1 MPRMLD
7 WHTFTWLGD
16 SGLLLPAAAFVL
28 VWLAS
33 SRRTWYSA
41 VLWTLCFGACG
52 AIVALSKLAFMGWGL
67 GDVAFDFTGFSGHT
81 ALSSCFWPVALWLLA
96 SRGGH
101 RLRVAAA
108 CAGWLLGAAIG
119 VSRLAIDAHSVSEV
133 VAGFLLGAAASG
145 LFLVLQHTRPH
156 PQLPAWWVAA
166 SLAVPMVLLPPGQR
180 APTHGLLERVAAGMA
195 GLERPYTRVDL
206 HAGTHPMPRA
216 RAGKSIF

>member
-1 MPRMLD
+1 MLD

-16 SGLLLPAAAFVL
+16 SGLLLPAAAFVFL
-28 VWLAS
+28 WLAS

-41 VLWTLCFGACG
+41 GLWALCFGACG
-52 AIVALSKLAFMGWGL
+52 GIVMLSKLAFMGWGL
-67 GDVAFDFTGFSGHT
+67 GDKEFDFTGFSGHT

-133 VAGFLLGAAASG
+133 IAGFLLGVAASG
-145 LFLVLQHTRPH
+145 LFLKLQHTRPH
-156 PQLPAWWVAA
+156 PLLPAWWVAA
-166 SLAVPMVLLPPGQR
+166 SLAVPMVLLPPGHR
-180 APTHGLLERVAAGMA
+180 APTHGLLERAAARVA

-206 HAGTHPMPRA
+206 HAGTHPLPRM
-216 RAGKSIF
+216 RAVKSIF

>member
-1 MPRMLD
+1 MLD

-133 VAGFLLGAAASG
+133 VAGFLVGAAASG

-180 APTHGLLERVAAGMA
+180 APTHGLLERVAAGVA

>member
-1 MPRMLD
+1 MLD

-16 SGLLLPAAAFVL
+16 SGLLLPAAAFVFL
-28 VWLAS
+28 WLAS

-41 VLWTLCFGACG
+41 GLWALCFGGCG
-52 AIVALSKLAFMGWGL
+52 AVVTLSKLAFMGWGL
-67 GDVAFDFTGFSGHT
+67 GHAGYDFTGFSGHT

-108 CAGWLLGAAIG
+108 SAGWLLGAAIG

-133 VAGFLLGAAASG
+133 VAGYLLGLAASG
-145 LFLVLQHTRPH
+145 LFLVVQHPRAH

-166 SLAVPMVLLPPGQR
+166 SLALPMVVLPPGQR
-180 APTHGLLERVAAGMA
+180 APTHGLLERAAAHIA
-195 GLERPYTRVDL
+195 GLERPYTRQDL
-206 HAGTHPMPRA
+206 HAGTRPMPRGSGA
-216 RAGKSIF
+216 QSIF